1 MSLVELKNIKVG
13 QRAFMRPTI
22 TVYNRLEG
30 RPRTHNFDRALKAEI
45 RDPLWMIS
53 KQWQVGEFQGDD
65 AASPVLAKLQMRTTR
80 IDAYKG
86 GKGSHIS
93 PLPAERPMEMVV
105 ERQRLGMRR
114 AAQVVH
120 LDLRLAAGRY
130 WKKLLKSEG
139 GAVADLIDAYKEK
152 YSFTDPDPAVEND
165 HTRSAHPRTWQR
177 FRAVA
182 GRSIDGYAIIEDV
195 LGGGTAFDRLD
206 SSPPAEVQNQLTA
219 LFGKLQ
225 TWWNGLFQQQD
236 EPNDSWQ
243 PERLEHKFAV
253 SAPNPDAPQVRTG
266 YVAEEYYQGHLDW
279 YNLDAADEPNGSD
292 IEPANAQPEVK
303 EKVIDFFPT
312 NISFG
317 GMPDP
322 RWWTLEERETSFV
335 GLKPDTTDLNKLL
348 VMDFQLQFANDW
360 FLLPLGLEVGT
371 VARVKGLMITD
382 SFGEKTWVE
391 HAGQGDDQDW
401 ERWSM
406 FHPSIA
412 GDRNVPASN
421 DLLMLPAVPTLL
433 EGKPLEEVR
442 LLRDEMANM
451 VWGLESQITLPDGQP
466 RRGKEA
472 ARELRARYQSN
483 VAVPPPDVPP
493 ADTPGDS
500 ELIAS
505 AKYKIVNSVPECWI
519 PFIPVHRPG
528 QQQQIE
534 LQRAA
539 MPRILPGD
547 TEPPQKIEPRTN
559 LLRQGLDEMNPQ
571 PYFLREEE
579 VPRAGAHVRLS
590 FQRTR
595 WYNGRVYTWLGIRK
609 TTGRGEG
616 SSGLKFDYLE
626 N

>member
-1 MSLVELKNIKVG
+1 MSQVNLSLLKLG
-13 QRAFMRPTI
+13 ARPFRRPTI
-22 TVYNRLEG
+22 VTYNRLEG
-30 RPRTHNFDRALKAEI
+30 RPRTHNFERSLKAEI

-65 AASPVLAKLQMRTTR
+65 AASPVVARLQMRTSR
-80 IDAYKG
+80 LDAYQAG
-86 GKGSHIS
+86 SGSHIS
-93 PLPAERPMEMVV
+93 PLPEERPLEMVV
-105 ERQRLGMRR
+105 ERQQISMRR
-114 AAQVVH
+114 AGKAVH

-130 WKKLLKSEG
+130 WKKLLNAEG
-139 GAVADLIDAYKEK
+139 GAVAGLIGAYKEK
-152 YSFTDPDPAVEND
+152 YSFTDPDPTEESD
-165 HTRSAHPRTWQR
+165 HIRSAHPRTWQR

-195 LGGGTAFDRLD
+195 LAGGTAFDRLANT
-206 SSPPAEVQNQLTA
+206 PPAGVQTQLTD
-219 LFGKLQ
+219 LFEKLR
-225 TWWNGLFQQQD
+225 TWWNKWLQQQD
-236 EPNDSWQ
+236 EPNESWQ
-243 PERLEHKFAV
+243 ANRLEHQFAV
-253 SAPNPDAPQVRTG
+253 SAPNPDNDQIRTA
-266 YVAEEYYQGHLDW
+266 YVADEYYQGHLDW
-279 YNLDAADEPNGSD
+279 YNLDAADEPNGSNM
-292 IEPANAQPEVK
+292 EPENAQPEVK
-303 EKVIDFFPT
+303 EKVVDFFPT

-360 FLLPLGLEVGT
+360 FLLPIGLDVGT

-391 HAGQGDDQDW
+391 HAGQGSDQDW

-406 FHPSIA
+406 FHPSVA
-412 GDRNVPASN
+412 GQRDVPASN

-451 VWGLESQITLPDGQP
+451 VWGLESQITLADGQP
-466 RRGKEA
+466 HRGKEA
-472 ARELRARYQSN
+472 ARELLARYQGN
-483 VAVPPPDVPP
+483 IAEPP
-493 ADTPGDS
+493 AIPDANNSGDLATS
-500 ELIAS
+500 TT
-505 AKYKIVNSVPECWI
+505 YKIVNSVPECWI

-528 QQQQIE
+528 SQQQIE

-539 MPRILPGD
+539 MPRVLQGD
-547 TEPPQKIEPRTN
+547 SEPPQKIEPRTS
-559 LLRQGLDEMNPQ
+559 LLRQGLDLTDPI

-579 VPRAGAHVRLS
+579 VPRAGAHVRMG

-595 WYNGRVYTWLGIRK
+595 WYNGKVYTWLGIRK